1 MKAKIRIIV
10 VLLAILG
17 VNHHSKS
24 QDCINIEYRNVV
36 PTGCSSGSDQFSGF
50 TFEIWASAAACYTGN
65 YADYAGFNLRMDI
78 NVGTNNIAANP
89 TNTINPAAVTS
100 GSALR
105 SVPGN
110 PPAGSSELG
119 LTFSRDAQPDL
130 VTAPV
135 LLGTIAVSL
144 VNPISSA
151 VTITTRTATTTPGSF
166 YSNVAQA
173 GQSLGMNEQATAD
186 IISCAALPV
195 SLLNFDAK
203 KEGNIA
209 ILNWATTWETNSD
222 YFEVQQSSNARNWFG
237 LGKVYS
243 AGDSKDSRAY
253 TFTDE
258 FPVQGQNYYR
268 LRMVDK
274 DGSESVSKTRLLTF
288 ENGTSAVVYPNPAK
302 SNVSIKGVD
311 LTKVVKVSFLSTD
324 GKELLTFS
332 NPQQLNIAS
341 LSNGIYFVKIL
352 EKNGG
357 SHTSKVVIN
366 R

>member
-36 PTGCSSGSDQFSGF
+36 PTGCSSGSNQFSGF

-130 VTAPV
+130 VAAPV
-135 LLGTIAVSL
+135 LLGTIAVGL
-144 VNPISSA
+144 VNPVSSA

-186 IISCAALPV
+186 VISCAALPV

-203 KEGNIA
+203 KEGNQA
-209 ILNWATTWETNSD
+209 ILSWATTWETNSD
-222 YFEVQQSSNARNWFG
+222 YFEVQQSANAKNWFA
-237 LGKVYS
+237 LGKVYA
-243 AGDSKDSRAY
+243 AGNSKDSKSY

-258 FPVQGQNYYR
+258 FPVQGQNHYR

-274 DGSESVSKTRLLTF
+274 DGSESISKIRSLMF
-288 ENGTSAVVYPNPAK
+288 ENGTNAVVYPNPAK
-302 SNVSIKGVD
+302 SKIDIKGIE
-311 LTKVVKVSFLSTD
+311 LAKITKITILSTD

-332 NPQQLNIAS
+332 NSQQLDVAS

-352 EKNGG
+352 EKNGN
-357 SHTSKVVIN
+357 SHTSKVVVS